1 MQYLW
6 AILPF
11 CIGFWLFA
19 YTCHWVTL
27 RITKGGKFGR
37 VIEGVTEF
45 TVGILLIN
53 LIGVIAILLGV
64 EAYNLQ
70 NVGLICPLVMA
81 TVSALVLLFL
91 MKRLAKKS
99 ATPIDPAEVN

>member
-11 CIGFWLFA
+11 CIGCLLFSHA
-19 YTCHWVTL
+19 CNWFTL
-27 RITKGGKFGR
+27 RITKSAKFGM
-37 VIEGVTEF
+37 IEGVTEF
-45 TVGILLIN
+45 TVAILLIN
-53 LIGVIAILLGV
+53 LISVIAILLGV

-91 MKRLAKKS
+91 MKRHAKKS